1 MACCGYASGW
11 AKLSLGCLALASL
24 FQVVAWSTPS
34 WMIGASGGTTTRV
47 GLWKTRICTSVCLE
61 SSVDIS
67 YKNDAF
73 RTTQAMETIAF
84 ILLLLMPIL
93 AGVYVMSDRF
103 RTRTIASW
111 CMTGCFV
118 TAAFMLMGMI
128 AWLVYVTDPWAVSY
142 SFGFSI
148 IALVLV
154 AISGILLIPD
164 VDENNSYRICADCT
178 TSGPSDRTKT
188 RSVSPDMSTGRSLSR
203 NDRTTPLNSRSEYD
217 QMPRPM
223 LTPVEKTGSANRNL
237 RPATFN
243 NISAVTLQRDR
254 AGY

>member
-1 MACCGYASGW
+1 MFTVFYFF
-11 AKLSLGCLALASL
+11 L
-24 FQVVAWSTPS
+24 
-34 WMIGASGGTTTRV
+34 I
-47 GLWKTRICTSVCLE
+47 I
-61 SSVDIS
+61 
-67 YKNDAF
+67 
-73 RTTQAMETIAF
+73 
-84 ILLLLMPIL
+84 
-93 AGVYVMSDRF
+93 
-103 RTRTIASW
+103 
-111 CMTGCFV
+111 
-118 TAAFMLMGMI
+118 AAFMLMGMI

>member
-1 MACCGYASGW
+1 MVWFAVTFLLGSEYAG
-11 AKLSLGCLALASL
+11 
-24 FQVVAWSTPS
+24 P
-34 WMIGASGGTTTRV
+34 
-47 GLWKTRICTSVCLE
+47 
-61 SSVDIS
+61 
-67 YKNDAF
+67 
-73 RTTQAMETIAF
+73 F
-84 ILLLLMPIL
+84 ILSDHFSRISPYYITCMWKEIQFWKKFWLCVNFFFIPAALL
-93 AGVYVMSDRF
+93 
-103 RTRTIASW
+103 
-111 CMTGCFV
+111 
-118 TAAFMLMGMI
+118 LMGMI

-142 SFGFSI
+142 SFGFSV

-223 LTPVEKTGSANRNL
+223 LTPVEKTGSANQNL

-243 NISAVTLQRDR
+243 NISSVTLQRDR

>member
-1 MACCGYASGW
+1 
-11 AKLSLGCLALASL
+11 
-24 FQVVAWSTPS
+24 
-34 WMIGASGGTTTRV
+34 
-47 GLWKTRICTSVCLE
+47 
-61 SSVDIS
+61 
-67 YKNDAF
+67 
-73 RTTQAMETIAF
+73 
-84 ILLLLMPIL
+84 
-93 AGVYVMSDRF
+93 
-103 RTRTIASW
+103 
-111 CMTGCFV
+111 
-118 TAAFMLMGMI
+118 MLMGMI

-148 IALVLV
+148 ISLVLV

>member
-1 MACCGYASGW
+1 MLIFFNYSRVHADGNDSLACIRHRP
-11 AKLSLGCLALASL
+11 LGCVL
-24 FQVVAWSTPS
+24 F
-34 WMIGASGGTTTRV
+34 
-47 GLWKTRICTSVCLE
+47 
-61 SSVDIS
+61 
-67 YKNDAF
+67 F
-73 RTTQAMETIAF
+73 RFQ
-84 ILLLLMPIL
+84 
-93 AGVYVMSDRF
+93 Y
-103 RTRTIASW
+103 
-111 CMTGCFV
+111 
-118 TAAFMLMGMI
+118 
-128 AWLVYVTDPWAVSY
+128 
-142 SFGFSI
+142 I

-154 AISGILLIPD
+154 ALSGILLIPD